1 VKLDRD
7 DHIHPPGP
15 HDMHEQLH
23 TGVVLTEAEKEAN
36 DRKMFCYSGALSS
49 RLLLDLSFFDLNPW
63 NLL

>member
-1 VKLDRD
+1 
-7 DHIHPPGP
+7 
-15 HDMHEQLH
+15 MHEQLH

-36 DRKMFCYSGALSS
+36 DRKIFCYSGALSS